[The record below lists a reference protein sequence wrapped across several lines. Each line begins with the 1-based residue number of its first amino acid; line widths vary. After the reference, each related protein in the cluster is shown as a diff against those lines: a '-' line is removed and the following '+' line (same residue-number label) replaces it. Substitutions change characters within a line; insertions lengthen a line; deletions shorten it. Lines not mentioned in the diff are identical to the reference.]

1 MYWEIG
7 DTDAIE
13 LGTGNAVLIVVA
25 YVVAVVAVKWLL
37 GLLGKDEAAKR
48 VQGAGVAG
56 LVGTLAGVFLTGI
69 PLTLAGKFGL
79 QIAPETFDVLVWGGA
94 AVCWGWFAR
103 AGWEEPRS

>member
-37 GLLGKDEAAKR
+37 GGLLGKDEAAKR

-56 LVGTLAGVFLTGI
+56 LVGTLAGGVFLTGI

-79 QIAPETFDVLVWGGA
+79 QIAPRLST
-94 AVCWGWFAR
+94 
-103 AGWEEPRS
+103 S